1 VLLSVLV
8 RLLVMKLSEASWAAV
23 VTVMVVLQLREDT
36 LNLCSSNNNR
46 YLLLN
51 MQLKTIWVLSS
62 NSRLNRTLALL
73 TLSIS

>member
-23 VTVMVVLQLREDT
+23 ATVMVVLQLREDT

-46 YLLLN
+46 CLLLN
-51 MQLKTIWVLSS
+51 MQLKTKWVLSS
-62 NSRLNRTLALL
+62 NSRLNKTLALL